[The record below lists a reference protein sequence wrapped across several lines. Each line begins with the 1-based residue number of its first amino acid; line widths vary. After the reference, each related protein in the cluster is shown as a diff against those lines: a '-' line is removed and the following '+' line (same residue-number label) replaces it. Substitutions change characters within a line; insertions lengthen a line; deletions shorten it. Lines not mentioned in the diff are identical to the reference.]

1 MFFPL
6 APQSRGSYFH
16 FMKNTLW
23 LPVFLI
29 VFFGVLAAV
38 PLRGATPAEIA
49 AQQEAEDRYKSLN
62 ATIEELKE
70 TLVAKE
76 KRLAALE
83 AEIRSLREET
93 ARAGQHA
100 VNPEAIKQLTEK
112 IQEVDKKREADN
124 RLTQETLANLQKG
137 IRASLAPSPRSTP
150 KTNAVAKTEP
160 ALTAPNGPEKLIEYK
175 VKEGD
180 RLSLILKDVRD
191 QGYKITEKQIRE
203 ANPTVDWNRLMVGKK
218 IYIPLPEQA
227 KAAK

>member
-70 TLVAKE
+70 TLVAKDAGSI
-76 KRLAALE
+76 KR
-83 AEIRSLREET
+83 
-93 ARAGQHA
+93 
-100 VNPEAIKQLTEK
+100 NWF
-112 IQEVDKKREADN
+112 
-124 RLTQETLANLQKG
+124 
-137 IRASLAPSPRSTP
+137 
-150 KTNAVAKTEP
+150 
-160 ALTAPNGPEKLIEYK
+160 
-175 VKEGD
+175 
-180 RLSLILKDVRD
+180 
-191 QGYKITEKQIRE
+191 
-203 ANPTVDWNRLMVGKK
+203 VDWLWKK
-218 IYIPLPEQA
+218 LETDFGFHPLPLN
-227 KAAK
+227 AAPEDRQ